1 MLGNRSRSVTG
12 SRMRLFRTYKITG
25 SLLKELPGCTS
36 PRASVFQDRA
46 LHEHRRPS
54 SLPSHTSFKVAC
66 FSSFGMAPVLVPLRP
81 SNEHI
86 LIVRVPRAQE
96 TNGLLFPPLTPTPRK
111 RILSAKSCECYT
123 APRAI
128 GLTQNPRRGFRLT
141 RGLKSWLLPCSCY
154 LFPYRT
160 RIMPGLFP
168 TLHLLSECPRP
179 KLSRAM
185 NYSESARSMII
196 SITFLKR

>member
-86 LIVRVPRAQE
+86 LIVRVPGARDRRGCHSTPSSCAFCEQEGWSGGSLPTLHRPRVARAQE
-96 TNGLLFPPLTPTPRK
+96 TSRPLASRLAPS
-111 RILSAKSCECYT
+111 LYSA
-123 APRAI
+123 A
-128 GLTQNPRRGFRLT
+128 
-141 RGLKSWLLPCSCY
+141 
-154 LFPYRT
+154 
-160 RIMPGLFP
+160 
-168 TLHLLSECPRP
+168 
-179 KLSRAM
+179 
-185 NYSESARSMII
+185 
-196 SITFLKR
+196 